1 MFVYLIGVFVVTMA
15 GLYVGSL
22 ANYRQGAV
30 MLLYFLGA
38 FIVTVI
44 VGSWIMAGL
53 IIKWTEGD
61 D

>member
-1 MFVYLIGVFVVTMA
+1 MIASTKEKRPA
-15 GLYVGSL
+15 
-22 ANYRQGAV
+22 

-53 IIKWTEGD
+53 LIKWTEGD